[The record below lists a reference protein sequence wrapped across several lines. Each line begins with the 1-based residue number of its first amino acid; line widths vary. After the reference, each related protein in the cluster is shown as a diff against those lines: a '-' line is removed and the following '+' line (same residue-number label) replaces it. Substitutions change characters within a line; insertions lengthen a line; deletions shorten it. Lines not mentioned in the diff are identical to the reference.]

1 MGETG
6 VGVIGAGSIR
16 SWLIPSA
23 LRIVARLLLLLLP
36 AILLLSILILV
47 KVTLW
52 RITTS
57 VLLLLLLLGLR
68 LQSARRLLARC

>member
-6 VGVIGAGSIR
+6 VGIVGARSIR

-47 KVTLW
+47 KITLW
-52 RITTS
+52 RITTG
-57 VLLLLLLLGLR
+57 VLLLLLLGLR

>member
-6 VGVIGAGSIR
+6 VGVVGAGSIR

-23 LRIVARLLLLLLP
+23 LRIVVRLLLP

-47 KVTLW
+47 KVALW
-52 RITTS
+52 RITTG
-57 VLLLLLLLGLR
+57 VLLLLLLLLGLR